1 MADLTYIEREY
12 IETFLEM
19 KSGYVMDF
27 SDRTFQEFVGKAVG
41 LDINDV
47 KYHYSSNSK
56 ANRLRQFIKVESNYT
71 FGILLSAFCD
81 YWLSKVHTGEID
93 PRDDEKKLYNECV
106 RIAERLKQESI
117 VEHIDAI
124 QPNVADRDF
133 KMLAKSIRESIEKN
147 EPEAALDRL
156 HTFTFRYL
164 RELCEKHQI
173 TYEKSDS
180 LNAVFGKYIK
190 FLIDNKH
197 IESAMAE
204 KILKYSI
211 NIIEAFNDIRNN
223 KSFAHDN
230 PVLNYQESVLIF
242 NNVSNSIKFIE
253 SIEGRDELKRQK
265 NLNKQNGATCRF
277 NWTTMNKLTKEQRPA
292 NSRLPQAGGVRCN

>member
-1 MADLTYIEREY
+1 MADLTYIEKAN
-12 IETFLEM
+12 IENFLKM

-27 SDRTFQEFVGKAVG
+27 SDRTFQEFVGEAVG
-41 LDINDV
+41 LDINDP

-71 FGILLSAFCD
+71 VGKLLSAFCD
-81 YWLSKVHTGEID
+81 YWLSKVQTNEID
-93 PRDDEKKLYNECV
+93 YHDDENLYKECV
-106 RIAERLKQESI
+106 KIADRLKQESI

-124 QPNVADRDF
+124 KPNADDRDF
-133 KMLAKSIRESIEKN
+133 KLLAKSIKESIEKN

-164 RELCEKHQI
+164 RELCDKHNI
-173 TYEKSDS
+173 TYDKADS
-180 LNAVFGKYIK
+180 LNAVFGKYVK
-190 FLIDNKH
+190 FIVDNKH
-197 IESAMAE
+197 IESSMSE

-230 PVLNYQESVLIF
+230 PVLNYHESVLIF
-242 NNVSNSIKFIE
+242 NNISSTIKFIE
-253 SIEGRDELKRQK
+253 FIETQMKKVNESEKAQETWDD
-265 NLNKQNGATCRF
+265 
-277 NWTTMNKLTKEQRPA
+277 
-292 NSRLPQAGGVRCN
+292 LPF